1 METSAQFLTLVAAL
15 SVAAKFVAEWL
26 FGARLDARRMQGAA
40 IGLTVAMLT
49 VCWAVASFAPDLG
62 GPGLGE
68 ADSRSESDKGERRK
82 GPQRRTNEQFE
93 RNHRLNKT
101 WVQPN
106 PPMLSEGAT
115 AEEVQRYNDWERWQ
129 HDRGRTGEQIQDDF
143 YKLTPPPLE

>member
-62 GPGLGE
+62 GPEVAFLADQGLLTVLVAGVL
-68 ADSRSESDKGERRK
+68 AGFGSNGFHDLLSRPKA
-82 GPQRRTNEQFE
+82 
-93 RNHRLNKT
+93 
-101 WVQPN
+101 
-106 PPMLSEGAT
+106 PPA
-115 AEEVQRYNDWERWQ
+115 
-129 HDRGRTGEQIQDDF
+129 
-143 YKLTPPPLE
+143 P